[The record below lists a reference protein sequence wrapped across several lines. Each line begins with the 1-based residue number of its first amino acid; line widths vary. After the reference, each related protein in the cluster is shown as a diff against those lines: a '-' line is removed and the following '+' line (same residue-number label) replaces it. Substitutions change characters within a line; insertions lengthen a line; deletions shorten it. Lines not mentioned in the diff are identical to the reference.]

1 MNFLKQHIRKLRAYE
16 AAKAELL
23 PNPHPFICQR
33 IFLNEKGEN

>member
-23 PNPHPFICQR
+23 PNPHPFI
-33 IFLNEKGEN
+33 FSNEKGEN